1 VGEKEYEMKTRKVV
15 EARVERLMDA
25 NWLWFDPDPDG
36 DGEVIRI
43 TQENVDVAAKFY
55 KVPEPF
61 LRMVDDA
68 IRTMANEIVGEI
80 ALDLEDI
87 WEKAGGE

>member
-1 VGEKEYEMKTRKVV
+1 
-15 EARVERLMDA
+15 
-25 NWLWFDPDPDG
+25 
-36 DGEVIRI
+36 
-43 TQENVDVAAKFY
+43 
-55 KVPEPF
+55 
-61 LRMVDDA
+61 MVDDA